1 MTEWP
6 EWEFSERREIDGPID
21 EWVTSLDGHVYR
33 VQIYPRYDRSIDVT
47 MWSVYV
53 DQITHPLANSW
64 ICVTHITRLQS
75 REECVPHAEEY
86 RARLPSYVVASV
98 L

>member
-6 EWEFSERREIDGPID
+6 EWEFSERREIDGPIT
-21 EWVTSLDGHVYR
+21 EWVTLLDGHVYR
-33 VQIYPRYDRSIDVT
+33 VQIYPRHDRYDSIT

-53 DQITHPLANSW
+53 DQITDSQSSSW
-64 ICVTHITRLQS
+64 ICVTYITRLQS

-86 RARLPSYVVASV
+86 RARLPSYLVASV